1 MMLPDSSVDDSCLD
15 SPFCYARVLGI
26 YHANVVYTG
35 PGMVSYQ
42 PRRMEFLWVRWYHQ
56 IDIMKTGWKSR
67 RLDRAKFPPMSAA
80 GAFGFVDPNNV
91 LRACHIIPVF
101 HKGLRHVDGNGLS
114 RCAQDSSDWIEYYI
128 NRYYILFIVPFSKLM

>member
-1 MMLPDSSVDDSCLD
+1 
-15 SPFCYARVLGI
+15 
-26 YHANVVYTG
+26 
-35 PGMVSYQ
+35 
-42 PRRMEFLWVRWYHQ
+42 
-56 IDIMKTGWKSR
+56 MKTGWKSR
-67 RLDRAKFPPMSAA
+67 RLDHAKFPPMSAA
-80 GAFGFVDPNNV
+80 GAFGFVDPNDV